1 MNFVETL
8 FGITPDAGSGSLETA
23 LVAGVALIATLA
35 IMLLNRNKERPV
47 D

>member
-1 MNFVETL
+1 MNFVEKL

-23 LVAGVALIATLA
+23 LVAAVAVIATFA
-35 IMLLNRNKERPV
+35 IMFLNCKKERPV